1 MKQLRNL
8 SARPQLVIDGPALR
22 TVHDVVTQSD
32 VGMPGPFGRE
42 RVVEAL
48 PSNKNRGAVQLAAA
62 QVLHDA
68 ARCYLADPDGN
79 LVGVD
84 AVWVHRMVSA
94 TVTRDTRR
102 L

>member
-1 MKQLRNL
+1 M
-8 SARPQLVIDGPALR
+8 IDGPALR

-84 AVWVHRMVSA
+84 GKDYQLRWSA
-94 TVTRDTRR
+94 TDTSGNVFPRTA
-102 L
+102 LLLCAQTS